1 MTRPQGKTPLRWGC
15 NKPLCWAHSET
26 LMGTWSLRKGMVS
39 GPEKSPECLRVE
51 DGGDAGSWRGHG
63 GQAAPE
69 TARPP
74 PPPAGLGFHRF
85 LISLSPPLSLEE
97 AGRGRSRPAGWEA
110 TLQAPAPRPGSAL
123 QQRRG
128 AGSKGAPC
136 PADTAV
142 ILHHTACGFFP
153 SLTPRPHFT
162 THVYAPILGE
172 NRFPI
177 TEHILPLKIYLVLQ
191 LH

>member
-1 MTRPQGKTPLRWGC
+1 MTRPQGETPLRWGC

-39 GPEKSPECLRVE
+39 GPEKSPECWRVE
-51 DGGDAGSWRGHG
+51 DGGDARSWRGHG

-74 PPPAGLGFHRF
+74 PHICRSWVPSFPHQPFTSSLTRRGRQRQEPASGLG
-85 LISLSPPLSLEE
+85 
-97 AGRGRSRPAGWEA
+97 GNA
-110 TLQAPAPRPGSAL
+110 TGPGSAL

-136 PADTAV
+136 LADTAV
-142 ILHHTACGFFP
+142 ILHYTACGFFP

-162 THVYAPILGE
+162 MHFYVPILGG